1 MSEITE
7 QNDCACTQMSCEK
20 LELTLS
26 YLMSRFAV
34 SPDRQVARAVLHHL
48 EILVENLN
56 TDDDSNK
63 KDHYLRLYN
72 MWYMDVYESGLKHK
86 TSAGIH

>member
-1 MSEITE
+1 MSEITQQSE
-7 QNDCACTQMSCEK
+7 CACKRLSSDQ

-34 SPDRQVARAVLHHL
+34 KQDKQVAKAVLHHL
-48 EILVENLN
+48 EILLENLN
-56 TDDDSNK
+56 TEKESSK

-72 MWYMDVYESGLKHK
+72 MWYMDVYGAGIPNAA
-86 TSAGIH
+86 SAGIH